1 MLVED
6 TKHPRVQA
14 HAAAAM
20 VNFCEECPPKI
31 LEPYLDGLV
40 DALENVLTSKMQEVI
55 LFIIYVHDLQS
66 HTIVPTLTCFFPS
79 GFFLYRRNT
88 SGDKWVKKLPS
99 VTAMMK
105 NANSLL
111 CWKFKSVNRSENYIS
126 YY

>member
-55 LFIIYVHDLQS
+55 LFIIYIVFTISHHSVHFN
-66 HTIVPTLTCFFPS
+66 PFFS
-79 GFFLYRRNT
+79 QWIL
-88 SGDKWVKKLPS
+88 SLPP
-99 VTAMMK
+99 
-105 NANSLL
+105 
-111 CWKFKSVNRSENYIS
+111 ENIRGQMG
-126 YY
+126 